1 MLTVDFMKK
10 SLNKAEVAY
19 HEFALHTRQGKDGLF
34 CFFEGERGS
43 DNAYYVPRIKQFIEE
58 YYPIRCGNRDKVLKV
73 YELITIHPEYEKYKK
88 AFFID
93 RDFNKP
99 LKPHYP
105 PIFETPCYSI
115 ENFYVSIN
123 TFKEILKNALTLSEA
138 NEFYEVCVTLF
149 TERQKEFHQATTL
162 FNAWY
167 SCLIEIR
174 NITGISTGVNLDDK
188 LPKNFIN
195 FNLNSVSAKYDINH
209 LKLVFPLALE
219 ISEQMLNDRIAEFSK
234 CEQGKIFRG
243 KYELQFVITMIEL
256 ILQDS
261 SKSKLFIKEK
271 VKFAFGDRINNDQAI
286 AIFSTY
292 AETPDSL
299 NEYLKY
305 VTGNQ

>member
-34 CFFEGERGS
+34 CFFEGERGG
-43 DNAYYVPRIKQFIEE
+43 DNAYYVPRIKKFIDK
-58 YYPIRCGNRDKVLKV
+58 YYPIRCGNRDRVLQV

-93 RDFNKP
+93 RDFNEP

-105 PIFETPCYSI
+105 PIFETPGYSI

-123 TFKEILKNALTLSEA
+123 TFKEILKNALTLSET
-138 NEFYEVCVTLF
+138 NESYEVCVTLF
-149 TERQKEFHQATTL
+149 TERQKEFHQSTTL

-167 SCLIEIR
+167 SCLIDIK
-174 NITGISTGVNLDDK
+174 NKTGENTGVSLDDK
-188 LPKNFIN
+188 LPKNFID
-195 FNLNSVSAKYDINH
+195 FKLDSVSANYDINH
-209 LKLVFPLALE
+209 LKRVFPFALE
-219 ISEQMLNDRIAEFSK
+219 ISESKLNDRLSEFSK

-261 SKSKLFIKEK
+261 SKSKIFIKEK
-271 VKFAFGDRINNDQAI
+271 VKFAFGDRLSNDQAI
-286 AIFSTY
+286 AIFSAY
-292 AETPDSL
+292 AETPESL
-299 NEYLKY
+299 NEYLKQ
-305 VTGNQ
+305 VTVNQ